1 MKRLLTLCALAALTM
16 STTWAQTVR
25 KFTVNI
31 TPDGKANMVCYLPQQ
46 PSGRAVVDLPGGG
59 YTHLAVDHEGHDW
72 AEYFN
77 SQGIAFFVV
86 TYRMP
91 AGDRSI
97 PMGDAQN
104 AIRIV
109 RDSAKVW
116 GINPHDVGIMGFSAG
131 GHLASTVSTHS
142 TPDCRPDFSILFY
155 PVISMD
161 ERESHQGS
169 VVGFLGEQKSNPQL
183 VFEFSNFN
191 AVRPGETPPAILILA
206 NDDRAVPPLTNGLPY
221 YTALCRAGIPCAYYA
236 YPSGGHGFGFRPAF
250 KYHDQML
257 NELTNW
263 LRNLKAKSK

>member
-16 STTWAQTVR
+16 SATWAQTVR

-109 RDSAKVW
+109 R
-116 GINPHDVGIMGFSAG
+116 PAG
-131 GHLASTVSTHS
+131 RIV
-142 TPDCRPDFSILFY
+142 
-155 PVISMD
+155 V
-161 ERESHQGS
+161 GS
-169 VVGFLGEQKSNPQL
+169 VYAGFADKVEM
-183 VFEFSNFN
+183 
-191 AVRPGETPPAILILA
+191 RPVM
-206 NDDRAVPPLTNGLPY
+206 R
-221 YTALCRAGIPCAYYA
+221 
-236 YPSGGHGFGFRPAF
+236 
-250 KYHDQML
+250 K
-257 NELTNW
+257 ELTIVGAKGPYPNLNAEGSSASLDMLVKLQDD
-263 LRNLKAKSK
+263 LRRIITVYETKDAIRAFEDMMSGRAIKSVITFQ